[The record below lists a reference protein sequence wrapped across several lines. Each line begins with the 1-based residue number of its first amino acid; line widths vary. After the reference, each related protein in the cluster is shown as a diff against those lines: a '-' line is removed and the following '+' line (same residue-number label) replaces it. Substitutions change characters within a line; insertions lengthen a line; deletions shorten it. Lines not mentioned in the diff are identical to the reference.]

1 MQPEDAIVGAL
12 SPLPGL
18 ADKVFPLES
27 LKNASAP
34 FVFYLQ
40 TESDETVALDGLT
53 GLLFA
58 SFEINCVG
66 RSYAELKALANK
78 VCPALQ
84 ALQGAELEGLSIQRA
99 EVRQASP
106 DLKEHEVQLFRRMY
120 ILELDYQEE

>member
-12 SPLPGL
+12 SPLPRL
-18 ADKVFPLES
+18 ADKVFPLEG

-40 TESDETVALDGLT
+40 TESGEAPALDGPT
-53 GLLFA
+53 GLLSA
-58 SFEINCVG
+58 SFEIHCVG
-66 RSYAELKALANK
+66 RSYAELNALAGR

-99 EVRQASP
+99 EVHQASP
-106 DLKEHEVQLFRRMY
+106 DIKEHEVQLFRRMY
-120 ILELDYQEE
+120 ILKLDYQEE

>member
-18 ADKVFPLES
+18 AGKVFPLEG

-40 TESDETVALDGLT
+40 AESGETAALDGLT
-53 GLLFA
+53 GLLSA
-58 SFEINCVG
+58 SFEVNCVS
-66 RSYAELKALANK
+66 RSYAELKALADK
-78 VCPALQ
+78 VRPALQ
-84 ALQGAELEGLSIQRA
+84 ALQGTELEGLSIQRA
-99 EVRQASP
+99 KVRQASP
-106 DLKEHEVQLFRRMY
+106 DIKEQEVQLFRRMY